1 MINSNVI
8 NKKTLRAI
16 QLETLEVLKTALEKS
31 FGPFGSNSIIYKE
44 NGLPRYTKDGH
55 TILSAIQFLGPI
67 ERSVASD
74 IVEETRTQ
82 AIKVGDSTTSVTI
95 LSYLIFKRLV
105 EFEESHPEIP
115 PADIVKTFKG
125 VVEEIKK
132 LITENGRPATIEDMY
147 NIALISTNG
156 DEDLAKEVY
165 HIYDRFGLDVYVD
178 VKASM
183 NGTTY
188 LKEINGMTID
198 CGYLDTSFVN
208 TENNSCEIRNPYIY
222 AFSDPIDTI
231 EMANIFDAIIYKNI
245 IGPLNEYSNIMN
257 GDDEEAKRN
266 ADLNYIPTVIFAPK
280 FSRDLSATIDGIMKQ
295 LAQAKAVAKPPL
307 CIITNIEKCDHNQYD
322 LISTFCGCN
331 TIHKYID
338 PELQQKDID
347 DKKAIDY
354 KNPYETIDNMAGH
367 ADMIISDNCKTTVV
381 RPCGIY
387 DENGN
392 YSELYNTR
400 ISYYESQIQKLSI
413 EGNNTTE
420 IYEVKKLLNS
430 LKGNMVEAYIGGV
443 TVADRDQIRDLM
455 EDAIL
460 NCRSAARTGV
470 GYGANFEGAA
480 ASRKLINKNEVDD
493 VIHYEISKII
503 ADSYKEIM
511 TILYGTV
518 FKNEGSLNDVL
529 EQSFEKGQP
538 FNLRT
543 KSFDGKVLSS
553 IDTDV
558 WALDTISK
566 IVTIMATSNQFILP
580 TVNVNNY

>member
-55 TILSAIQFLGPI
+55 TILSAIQFLRPI

-82 AIKVGDSTTSVTI
+82 AIKISDSTTSVTI

-198 CGYLDTSFVN
+198 
-208 TENNSCEIRNPYIY
+208 
-222 AFSDPIDTI
+222 
-231 EMANIFDAIIYKNI
+231 
-245 IGPLNEYSNIMN
+245 
-257 GDDEEAKRN
+257 
-266 ADLNYIPTVIFAPK
+266 
-280 FSRDLSATIDGIMKQ
+280 
-295 LAQAKAVAKPPL
+295 
-307 CIITNIEKCDHNQYD
+307 
-322 LISTFCGCN
+322 
-331 TIHKYID
+331 
-338 PELQQKDID
+338 
-347 DKKAIDY
+347 
-354 KNPYETIDNMAGH
+354 
-367 ADMIISDNCKTTVV
+367 
-381 RPCGIY
+381 
-387 DENGN
+387 
-392 YSELYNTR
+392 
-400 ISYYESQIQKLSI
+400 
-413 EGNNTTE
+413 
-420 IYEVKKLLNS
+420 
-430 LKGNMVEAYIGGV
+430 
-443 TVADRDQIRDLM
+443 
-455 EDAIL
+455 
-460 NCRSAARTGV
+460 
-470 GYGANFEGAA
+470 
-480 ASRKLINKNEVDD
+480 
-493 VIHYEISKII
+493 
-503 ADSYKEIM
+503 
-511 TILYGTV
+511 
-518 FKNEGSLNDVL
+518 
-529 EQSFEKGQP
+529 
-538 FNLRT
+538 
-543 KSFDGKVLSS
+543 
-553 IDTDV
+553 
-558 WALDTISK
+558 
-566 IVTIMATSNQFILP
+566 
-580 TVNVNNY
+580 